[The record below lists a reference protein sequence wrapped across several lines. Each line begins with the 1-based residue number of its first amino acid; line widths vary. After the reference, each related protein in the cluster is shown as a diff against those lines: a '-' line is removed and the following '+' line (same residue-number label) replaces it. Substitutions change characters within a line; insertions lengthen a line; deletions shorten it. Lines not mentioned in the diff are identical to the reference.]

1 MTTNSQPSKV
11 ILVGLLL
18 LSVLLCGCAAFPSCH
33 RQSCMADRDITRAV
47 NRLLKNYPSLQPP
60 NSVRVETTNRVV
72 YLYGQVNN
80 EVERS
85 MAQQAAQS
93 VNGVVRVVNSI
104 SFQYEGR

>member
-1 MTTNSQPSKV
+1 MA
-11 ILVGLLL
+11 LLL
-18 LSVLLCGCAAFPSCH
+18 LPILSSGCAAFSSCH
-33 RQSCMADRDITRAV
+33 RQSCMADRDITEAV
-47 NRLLKNYPSLQPP
+47 ARQLKNYPSLQPP
-60 NSVRVETTNRVV
+60 NTIRVETTNRVV

-104 SFQYEGR
+104 SFEYEGR

>member
-1 MTTNSQPSKV
+1 M
-11 ILVGLLL
+11 GLLAL
-18 LSVLLCGCAAFPSCH
+18 LLPILSGGCATLPSCH
-33 RQSCMADRDITRAV
+33 RQSCMADRDITQAV
-47 NRLLKNYPSLQPP
+47 TRQLKNYPSLQPP
-60 NSVRVETTNRVV
+60 NTIRVETTNRVV

-93 VNGVVRVVNSI
+93 VNGVIRVVNSI